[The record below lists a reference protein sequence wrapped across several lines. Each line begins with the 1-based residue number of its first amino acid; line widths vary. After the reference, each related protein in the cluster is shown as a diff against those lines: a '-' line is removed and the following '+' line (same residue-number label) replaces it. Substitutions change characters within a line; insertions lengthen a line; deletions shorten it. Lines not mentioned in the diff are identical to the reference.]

1 MTARATSILRLIV
14 LGILL
19 CAIGAVAYAVLRD
32 PSQARLT
39 VQSWVHRHR
48 VVAPLIYVSVY
59 ICIALLALPLWWLQ
73 MLAGLTFGIIGGVL
87 WSQMGATIAA
97 PLTVMLSRWLAADF
111 FHRKIESK
119 MAKLRALDE
128 KLGHNGFLVVMAVR
142 LTHLLPFGLSNYAFG
157 LTTISPRDALVGTML
172 GGIPTVTMYVLF
184 GVDPRWFE
192 NWRYIVALAVLNLA
206 LIVPVLMRYLMP
218 EWFKRMGL
226 E

>member
-1 MTARATSILRLIV
+1 
-14 LGILL
+14 
-19 CAIGAVAYAVLRD
+19 VLRD
-32 PSQARLT
+32 PAEARLT

-48 VVAPLIYVSVY
+48 VIAPLIFVSIY
-59 ICIALLALPLWWLQ
+59 IALALLALPLWWLQ
-73 MLAGLTFGIIGGVL
+73 MLGGYSFGIFLGVM
-87 WSQMGATIAA
+87 WSQIGATIAA
-97 PLTVMLSRWLAADF
+97 PITVMLSSWIAADW
-111 FHRKIESK
+111 FHRKIESR

-142 LTHLLPFGLSNYAFG
+142 LTHLMPFGLSNYAFG
-157 LTTISPRDALVGTML
+157 LTTIPPRDAAVGTLL

-192 NWRYIVALAVLNLA
+192 NWRYILALAVLNVA
-206 LIVPVLMRYLMP
+206 LIVPVLLRYLKP